1 MFYTSEFAD
10 RVEGVQAAALMQVEL
25 SAQTV
30 SESAVIGDYDT
41 IKRMLDAATVQS
53 NFSKVQ
59 FIDLQGGRIVSL
71 NTPLSGR
78 RGTPP
83 EWISTR
89 VAEKLSDVNRTISVG
104 GADYGLL
111 RMTFDVDRVS
121 ADLWNFLTTAFALA
135 VLS

>member
-1 MFYTSEFAD
+1 MFWLKKLLPASIVARVFALYSFSWLLCVAAGTVMFYTSEFAD

-71 NTPLSGR
+71 NTPLNGR
-78 RGTPP
+78 RGKTK
-83 EWISTR
+83 I
-89 VAEKLSDVNRTISVG
+89 N
-104 GADYGLL
+104 
-111 RMTFDVDRVS
+111 
-121 ADLWNFLTTAFALA
+121 
-135 VLS
+135 